1 MRSFLGECGMN
12 AARRVS
18 LTFSRGAAVVEV
30 LATEIVN
37 GIALATIRECK
48 NWKTNSRNALI

>member
-1 MRSFLGECGMN
+1 MN

-37 GIALATIRECK
+37 GIAIATIRECK